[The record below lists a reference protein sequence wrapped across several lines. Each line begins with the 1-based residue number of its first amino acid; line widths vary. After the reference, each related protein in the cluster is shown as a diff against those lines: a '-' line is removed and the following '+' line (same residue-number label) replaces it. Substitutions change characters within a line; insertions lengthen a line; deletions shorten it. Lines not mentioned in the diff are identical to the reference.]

1 MLVLQINKKGYF
13 MSKLLSGADFDLFL
27 LSEAVV
33 KTDVTWQIDGRI
45 NEAYFK
51 GGQEQDSEPEQEDRG
66 NGTLPYIPW
75 RDIRGRIRELIRGKT
90 APGLLRFQLIFD
102 KDAAVSGTAPDLGSA
117 LPGGFTYIMR
127 IDFDGSD
134 IRIVTSAESLSAG
147 VFDPAGRKE
156 ASQQWDAAAAYYLN
170 FLGIDSEQL

>member
-51 GGQEQDSEPEQEDRG
+51 TGNDGDDQPEQEGSG

-75 RDIRGRIRELIRGKT
+75 RDIRGRIRDLIRGKT

-102 KDAAVSGTAPDLGSA
+102 KDAAVSGTVPDLGAA
-117 LPGGFTYIMR
+117 LPDGFAYIMR
-127 IDFDGSD
+127 IDFDGTD
-134 IRIVTSAESLSAG
+134 IRIVTSAESLSAV

-170 FLGIDSEQL
+170 LLGIDSEQL

>member
-45 NEAYFK
+45 NEAYF
-51 GGQEQDSEPEQEDRG
+51 QEETDPDSEPEKTDSSG
-66 NGTLPYIPW
+66 GKLPYISW
-75 RDIRGRIRELIRGKT
+75 QDIRSRIRDLIRGKT
-90 APGLLRFQLIFD
+90 APGLLRFQLVYDTDTVIPGPA
-102 KDAAVSGTAPDLGSA
+102 KDVFAA
-117 LPGGFTYIMR
+117 LPGGYAYIMR
-127 IDFDGSD
+127 IDFDGTD
-134 IRIVTSAESLSAG
+134 LRIVTSAESLSAG

-156 ASQQWDAAAAYYLN
+156 AARLWDTAAGHLLDI
-170 FLGIDSEQL
+170 LGIDSEEL